1 MLIFNVLVKQHTF
14 EYWLFLPSVP
24 VDTVSHTSLLHF
36 LYKHNFWVSLL
47 IYAIVALV
55 FVLK

>member
-14 EYWLFLPSVP
+14 EYWLLLPSAP
-24 VDTVSHTSLLHF
+24 VDTVFHISLLHF
-36 LYKHNFWVSLL
+36 LYKHTFGCLL
-47 IYAIVALV
+47 IYAIVALG

>member
-1 MLIFNVLVKQHTF
+1 MLIFNVLVKQQTF

-24 VDTVSHTSLLHF
+24 VDTVFHTSLLHF
-36 LYKHNFWVSLL
+36 LYKHTFGCLL
-47 IYAIVALV
+47 IYAIVALG